1 MKEQVSTIDK
11 LSFIVHLKQILG
23 FVWQA
28 SPKAVLFLT
37 VLVFIQGFFPLAMLY
52 LIKLIVDQAG
62 IAIASMGEGLDKVL
76 ILVGIAAA
84 IGMLR
89 IVCQQISGFASETLS
104 LNVSDYIYDVLHKKS
119 IKVDLEFYE
128 NPSYFDTLHRAQ
140 MEGPHRPARIVNNLI
155 SFGQNLVSLTAVT
168 ALLIYFHWAVPLILF
183 AAAIPGVLVRI
194 RFSKIMYKWQRKRTK
209 TQREASYLSWLIT
222 GYIHAKELRLF
233 DLGGLFGQQFSNL
246 RKILRT
252 EILGISAKRGIYSV
266 FAQGFPLI
274 IMFGLLSFIVYR
286 AVHGHIS
293 IGDLVM
299 YYQAIQRG
307 LGYFKSLLGGITS
320 LYEDNLFIAYF
331 YEFMN
336 IKEKIK
342 DPPAPEKMPEKIKQG
357 IFFHNVS
364 FTYPLSEKKALKD
377 ITFSIKPGEV
387 VALVGKNG
395 AGKSTLTKLLCRL
408 YDPES
413 GTISIDGTDIRKFKV
428 KDLQSKIGAM
438 FQDFAKYHFTAQKNI
453 WIGNIRTSSTSLK
466 IQEAAEKADADNFI
480 RKLPKGYDTILG
492 RMFEK
497 GEELSGGQ
505 WQKIALARAFMG
517 NGELIILD
525 EPASSLD
532 ADSEYEVFKNF
543 KKLLKGKSAVLV
555 SHRFSTVKMADKVI
569 VIQNGKIVEQGPHS
583 KLCKNNGPYADWF
596 EKQSLVAGIDP
607 AIAIQNN
614 KS

>member
-1 MKEQVSTIDK
+1 MKEEASIADK
-11 LSFIVHLKQILG
+11 LSFIVHLKQMLG
-23 FVWQA
+23 FVWKA
-28 SPKAVLFLT
+28 SPNAVVFLS
-37 VLVFIQGFFPLAMLY
+37 VLVFIQGVFPLAMLY

-62 IAIASMGEGLDKVL
+62 IAISSHGEGLNKVL
-76 ILVGIAAA
+76 ILVGIAGT

-89 IVCQQISGFASETLS
+89 IICQQISGFASETLS

-119 IKVDLEFYE
+119 IEVDLEFYE

-140 MEGPHRPARIVNNLI
+140 MEGPHRPAKIVNNLI
-155 SFGQNLVSLTAVT
+155 SFGQNFVSLTAVT
-168 ALLIYFHWAVPLILF
+168 ALLVYFHWSVPLILF

-194 RFSKIMYKWQRKRTK
+194 KFSKIMYKWQRKRTE
-209 TQREASYLSWLIT
+209 TQREVSYLSWLIT

-233 DLGGLFGQQFSNL
+233 DLGNLFSKQFSSL
-246 RKILRT
+246 RKVLRT
-252 EILGISAKRGIYSV
+252 EMLGISAKRSIYSV
-266 FAQGFPLI
+266 FAQGIPLC
-274 IMFGLLSFIVYR
+274 IMFALLCFIVYR

-307 LGYFKSLLGGITS
+307 LGYFKSLLGGVTS

-342 DPPAPEKMPEKIKQG
+342 DPAFSERMPDTIKRG
-357 IFFHNVS
+357 ISFQNVS
-364 FTYPLSEKKALKD
+364 FTYPLSEKKALD
-377 ITFSIKPGEV
+377 NITFSIKPGEI
-387 VALVGKNG
+387 VAFVGKNG

-428 KDLQSKIGAM
+428 KDLQSKIGVI
-438 FQDFAKYHFTAQKNI
+438 FQDFAKYHFTAEKNI
-453 WIGNIRTSSTSLK
+453 WIGNIKIPSSSLNIK
-466 IQEAAEKADADNFI
+466 KAAKKANADDFIQ
-480 RKLPKGYDTILG
+480 KLPQRYNTILG
-492 RMFEK
+492 KMFK
-497 GEELSGGQ
+497 SGEELSGGQ
-505 WQKIALARAFMG
+505 WQKIALARAFMR
-517 NGELIILD
+517 NGELVILD

-543 KKLLKGKSAVLV
+543 KRLLKGKSAVLV

-569 VIQNGKIVEQGPHS
+569 VIQSGRIVEQGSHPE
-583 KLCKNNGPYADWF
+583 LLKNKGPYSDWF
-596 EKQSLVAGIDP
+596 EKQSIVAGVDSTP
-607 AIAIQNN
+607 TC
-614 KS
+614 